1 LNERIS
7 VYSVSCENFSFA
19 LAVVEEMK
27 SSAGKN
33 PKDICKKDIGHLS
46 TTRLDV
52 EDK

>member
-1 LNERIS
+1 VKI
-7 VYSVSCENFSFA
+7 FSFV

-33 PKDICKKDIGHLS
+33 PKDTCKKDIVHLS
-46 TTRLDV
+46 TTHLDA